1 MKRIIALSICLLVFG
16 LIGCSSGGGSGSSS
30 DSISGTTSAD
40 FVGTWSMVS
49 SEGES
54 CSGCVLMTFNADGTG
69 SVNDVKGYFTGV
81 PGTIIQGTWSY
92 AGGYL
97 TITSDDETYY
107 ESDPASIDGNI
118 LTYGVN
124 VYQRQ

>member
-1 MKRIIALSICLLVFG
+1 MKRIIALSLCLLVFG

-30 DSISGTTSAD
+30 DSADGISSSD
-40 FVGTWSMVS
+40 FVGVWSMVS
-49 SEGES
+49 SEGDA
-54 CSGCVLMTFNADGTG
+54 CAGCVIMTFNADGTG

-97 TITSDDETYY
+97 NITSDDGSYN
-107 ESDPASIDGNI
+107 ESYPASIDGNT